1 MREAL
6 IVAAKA
12 SDGELAVSILEAA
25 KRIKVRPF
33 GGWRVI
39 NKRRKGNGRRSR

>member
-6 IVAAKA
+6 IAAAKA
-12 SDGELAVSILEAA
+12 SDGQLSVNILKAA
-25 KRIKVRPF
+25 KRIKVRTF
-33 GGWRVI
+33 GGWRVL